1 MSEGNLDPL
10 RESLYQ
16 KTAARRNKF
25 STQNKR
31 RKENV
36 QKAWAE
42 ETSSISKSTSNKKLW
57 FFLGGSLVFFIVAAI
72 IATLIFLAGG
82 RTVSPENLQV
92 SIVSPGA
99 VESGEVYEIEVE
111 VINRNPVSLPFV
123 ELTVSFPDGARDPND
138 FSRERGHLVQTLDAL
153 KPGQRQSL
161 TIPTVL
167 FGEEGEEVE
176 TIFTF
181 EFRAEDSNAVVVRE
195 ERVPI
200 LISSAPL
207 SLRVETPETVVP
219 GDSFV
224 TTAVIEVH
232 TDEAIPGVV
241 LVANY
246 PFGFEILDATPKR
259 TRGDRVWELGTLE
272 PGERVEFRIE
282 GRFATQSG
290 SERVISFQAGTG
302 LSLNGEELALVYM
315 EQERVVKI
323 ESSALALSLLLNG
336 TGADSVIVSPG
347 AQISGRIS
355 LENSLGADLFDT
367 KIQVSIQGEAFDAE
381 AFNPRNGLYN
391 ESTNVLLFNRDT
403 DSELAQLEP
412 GDRSVITFE
421 LPIRSA
427 EDLRAV
433 QNPTVNLSI
442 FVTGRE
448 IAAGSGSRP
457 VSTQIQKNIQVSSSV
472 GFSDRLLYSTGSFT
486 NSGPWPMEAGSRT
499 TFTLEFEV
507 ENTVNTL
514 ASTKVF
520 FRLPSYVS
528 YTGGVRGLSGSEVM
542 YDAQSG
548 VVSLSL
554 GELSPQEVFSGAIQ
568 LAVTPSSNQSGSVI
582 TIVDQG
588 IVQGVDRFT
597 KQSIERSL
605 GSLTSRITQD
615 PEYTQDKGVV
625 K

>member
-1 MSEGNLDPL
+1 MPEGNLDPL

-16 KTAARRNKF
+16 KTAARR
-25 STQNKR
+25 SSVSAQKR
-31 RKENV
+31 QKGRGL
-36 QKAWAE
+36 QKAWTE
-42 ETSSISKSTSNKKLW
+42 EIPKKGKDPSEKRLW
-57 FFLGGSLVFFIVAAI
+57 LFLGGSLLFFIVALIA
-72 IATLIFLAGG
+72 ATLIFLAGG
-82 RTVSPENLQV
+82 RTVSPENLEV

-111 VINRNPVSLPFV
+111 VVNRNPVSLPFV

-138 FSRERGHLVQTLDAL
+138 FSRERGHLVQTFDAL
-153 KPGQRQSL
+153 KPGERQEI
-161 TIPTVL
+161 TIPSVL

-195 ERVPI
+195 ERFSS

-207 SLRVETPETVVP
+207 SLRVEAPETVVP

-232 TDEAIPGVV
+232 TEEAIPGVV
-241 LVANY
+241 LIANY
-246 PFGFEILDATPKR
+246 PFGFEILDTEPRR

-272 PGERVEFRIE
+272 SGERVEFRIE

-290 SERVISFQAGTG
+290 SERILSFQAGTG
-302 LSLNGEELALVYM
+302 LSLNGEELSLVYM
-315 EQERVVKI
+315 EQERVVKV

-336 TGADSVIVSPG
+336 TGADSVIVAPG
-347 AQISGRIS
+347 TEISGRIS
-355 LENSLGADLFDT
+355 LENSLDADLFDT
-367 KIQVSIQGEAFDAE
+367 KIQVAIKGEGFDAD

-391 ESTNVLLFNRDT
+391 EPTNVLLFNRDT

-412 GDRSVITFE
+412 GERSVITFD

-427 EDLRAV
+427 EDLRNV
-433 QNPTVNLSI
+433 QNPTVELLVS
-442 FVTGRE
+442 VTGRE
-448 IAAGSGSRP
+448 IATGSGSRP
-457 VSTQIQKNIQVSSSV
+457 VSAQLQKTIQISSSV
-472 GFSDRLLYSTGSFT
+472 GFTERLLYSTGSFT

-514 ASTKVF
+514 ASTRVF
-520 FRLPSYVS
+520 FRLPSYVT
-528 YTGGVRGLSGSEVM
+528 YTGGVRGLPGSAVT

-548 VVSLSL
+548 VVTLSL
-554 GELSPQEVFSGAIQ
+554 GELSPQETFSGAIQ
-568 LAVTPSSNQSGSVI
+568 LGVTPSSNQSGNVI
-582 TIVDQG
+582 TIVEQG